1 MIFEL
6 SCLGLCVILS
16 IAVSWTK
23 SPFISLI
30 YAVMLFINSSV
41 VILSIG
47 FEFLALVNLLVYVG
61 ALAVLFLFVII
72 LLEIPTT
79 ELRAFARGWSLLGIL
94 GILIL
99 FLISCVIISTRKGE
113 SDIISLTFTF
123 VPAIESLSR
132 LGECLYIHYTDVL
145 ILNSIVLTIALFGA
159 LVLAN
164 IRG

>member
-6 SCLGLCVILS
+6 SCLGLCVLLS

-79 ELRAFARGWSLLGIL
+79 ELRAFARGWSLLGLL
-94 GILIL
+94 GMLMLIITTCIKQGSNEITL
-99 FLISCVIISTRKGE
+99 
-113 SDIISLTFTF
+113 TF